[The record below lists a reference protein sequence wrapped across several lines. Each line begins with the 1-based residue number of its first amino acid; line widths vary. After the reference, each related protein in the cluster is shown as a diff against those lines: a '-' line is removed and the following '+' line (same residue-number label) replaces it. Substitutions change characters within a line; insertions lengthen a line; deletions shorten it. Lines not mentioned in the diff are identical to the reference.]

1 MYDANSV
8 DLLKR
13 LFEWSAVDV
22 EDIDEDKYQFGKKFS
37 EVGWAVTSCSETG
50 RANIH

>member
-1 MYDANSV
+1 MYDASSV

-37 EVGWAVTSCSETG
+37 EVYTPAYDKNEPC
-50 RANIH
+50 